1 MGKTGLYPISA
12 LIDRACLTTFDCVP
26 PACSTESELND
37 YTSINQFL
45 VTEAYDFDIGNLAK
59 TFVYLQDNVVV
70 GFFTTLASLTTI
82 KNTYRKE
89 KKIITNGASNYPVID
104 IVYFAIDKHYQRKQL
119 GSALMKTLLTMLYEN
134 VITHTGVA
142 LVTVQALETAVPFYT
157 RNFSFER
164 HASRNPR
171 GQQEMA
177 LTIPEIAQLIDANQ

>member
-1 MGKTGLYPISA
+1 MCHLLVPLSPN
-12 LIDRACLTTFDCVP
+12 LTI
-26 PACSTESELND
+26 
-37 YTSINQFL
+37 INQFL

-142 LVTVQALETAVPFYT
+142 LVTVQALGPAVPF
-157 RNFSFER
+157 
-164 HASRNPR
+164 
-171 GQQEMA
+171 
-177 LTIPEIAQLIDANQ
+177 IPEILVLKDTPPEILEVNKKWR